1 MIPIVQIQF
10 GWFGVTVK
18 VSEVVF
24 AITFCLKDRKQAI
37 TRLAG
42 TVQIHKSHSRDI
54 WYDIFVQETDVR
66 HIIGTSPVFT
76 ERNEL
81 VALKKRHMIAKAFA
95 RFTLK
100 FYIKDFEQT

>member
-1 MIPIVQIQF
+1 MILIVQIQF

-24 AITFCLKDRKQAI
+24 AKDRKQAI

-42 TVQIHKSHSRDI
+42 TVQIHKSHSSDI
-54 WYDIFVQETDVR
+54 WYYIFVQETDGR
-66 HIIGTSPVFT
+66 RITGTSPVFT